1 LQKIKFLIGFLFL
14 VTISSGQDL
23 ATSKRLNG
31 KVTADYNDLEGI
43 YIVNLKTERATL
55 TERGGYFSITA
66 SVGDTLM
73 FSAVQ
78 FKGLK
83 VALKESDF
91 EKELLFVK
99 LETLVRSLDEVRIN
113 EYKNI
118 NAVSLG
124 IISPNTKHYTPAERK
139 LYTATGGGKNQYGLN
154 TKISGDAILNAISGR
169 TAMLKKEVEVEKK
182 ETLMEK
188 ISDYYDEKYFTETLK
203 IPQDYVKGFLF
214 YIVEDQ
220 KFVEAVNSKNK
231 TMATFIMNELAVKY
245 KELLQEKK

>member
-1 LQKIKFLIGFLFL
+1 M
-14 VTISSGQDL
+14 
-23 ATSKRLNG
+23 ATSTRLNG

-55 TERGGYFSITA
+55 TERGGYFSIMAT
-66 SVGDTLM
+66 VGDTLL

-78 FKGLK
+78 FKALK
-83 VALKESDF
+83 VAVKENDF
-91 EKELLFVK
+91 VKELFFVK
-99 LETLVRSLDEVRIN
+99 MSPLVRQLDEVIIN

-139 LYTATGGGKNQYGLN
+139 LKAATDLDGKIGLGGSMSLDPMLN
-154 TKISGDAILNAISGR
+154 WMSGR

-182 ETLMEK
+182 ETLMNRIEAW
-188 ISDYYDEKYFTETLK
+188 YEEKYFIDKLK

-214 YIVEDQ
+214 FIVEDA
-220 KFVEAVNSKNK
+220 KFVEAMNTRNK
-231 TMATFIMNELAVKY
+231 TMATFLMNELAVKY
-245 KELLQEKK
+245 LKLQKEK

>member
-1 LQKIKFLIGFLFL
+1 MQKIKFLIGFLFL

-43 YIVNLKTERATL
+43 YIVNLTTERATL

-83 VALKESDF
+83 VAIKESDF

-245 KELLQEKK
+245 KELLLEKK